1 MRFCELRPPSSGY
14 HRNGRDKHSKHNQ
27 GQLEL
32 EIRPLLTQQFHRV
45 TANYN
50 FHLHFWKTV
59 TLTLKLFALHCREEN
74 RKQMDG
80 GVRRWNYRRRD
91 GQCLASFP
99 AITLSPDVTLPRVSA
114 NSIFANLQPP
124 SLLPGTP
131 SLFSLDPF
139 PILFKQTKLKPLK
152 LIFFS
157 QNVLLHSL
165 VFAFSVDGITIWSA
179 PWSRLRRPPLSY
191 TQLNGH

>member
-1 MRFCELRPPSSGY
+1 MHKLIIQWKGYFFNFPSSQFYRAANVGFYNSVFLLLTIFVRKSDFWCRDMRFCELRPPSSGY

-99 AITLSPDVTLPRVSA
+99 AITLSPDVTPTKSLSKLHLCQPPTTITAAGHPQSFLPRPISH
-114 NSIFANLQPP
+114 
-124 SLLPGTP
+124 
-131 SLFSLDPF
+131 PF
-139 PILFKQTKLKPLK
+139 
-152 LIFFS
+152 
-157 QNVLLHSL
+157 
-165 VFAFSVDGITIWSA
+165 
-179 PWSRLRRPPLSY
+179 
-191 TQLNGH
+191 